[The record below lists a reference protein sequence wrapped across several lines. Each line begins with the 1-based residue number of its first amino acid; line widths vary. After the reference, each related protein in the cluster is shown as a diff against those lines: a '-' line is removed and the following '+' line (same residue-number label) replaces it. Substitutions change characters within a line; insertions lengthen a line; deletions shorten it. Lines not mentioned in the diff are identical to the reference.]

1 MTPKEY
7 NTRYETILNMKLD
20 ECERQKLLAG
30 LLVDLERAFQPSFH
44 ESKIAELENDEFYV
58 LYRKVL
64 QNLR

>member
-30 LLVDLERAFQPSFH
+30 LLVDLERAFQPSLY
-44 ESKIAELENDEFYV
+44 ESKIAELENEELHG

-64 QNLR
+64 LNLR

>member
-20 ECERQKLLAG
+20 ECERRKLLAG
-30 LLVDLERAFQPSFH
+30 LLVDLERAFQPSLY
-44 ESKIAELENDEFYV
+44 ESEIAEKENEEIYN

-64 QNLR
+64 VNLR